1 MEPHP
6 SLNTTVMS
14 ERIFKIITVLATVC
28 VIGTAS
34 AGELTH
40 EFKNPS
46 FSGQGYSNHVLAI
59 EQLRYQREK
68 EIQEK
73 KEAQAAK
80 LARELEQTT
89 LNKFINNVESR
100 IYAQLSK
107 QMVDNMFTDSGAT
120 SGTASIEGA
129 TIYWIKDTS
138 SDTISIT
145 VTEADGSLT
154 EITVPLTGFGF

>member
-1 MEPHP
+1 MIRK
-6 SLNTTVMS
+6 LLIFIIIGTTVEAS
-14 ERIFKIITVLATVC
+14 ELMH
-28 VIGTAS
+28 G
-34 AGELTH
+34 
-40 EFKNPS
+40 FKNPS
-46 FSGQGYSNHVLAI
+46 FSGNGYSNHVLAM

-68 EIQEK
+68 EIADK
-73 KEAQAAK
+73 KEAAAAK

-107 QMVDNMFTDSGAT
+107 QMVDNMFTDSGAS
-120 SGTASIEGA
+120 SGTANIEGA

-138 SDTISIT
+138 TDTISIT

>member
-1 MEPHP
+1 MIRK
-6 SLNTTVMS
+6 LL
-14 ERIFKIITVLATVC
+14 IFII
-28 VIGTAS
+28 IGTAVEAS
-34 AGELTH
+34 ELMH

-46 FSGQGYSNHVLAI
+46 FSGNGYSNHVLAM

-73 KEAQAAK
+73 REAAAAK

-89 LNKFINNVESR
+89 LNKFVNNVESR

-107 QMVDNMFTDSGAT
+107 QLVDNMFTADGSS
-120 SGTASIEGA
+120 SGTATIEGA
-129 TIYWIKDTS
+129 TIYWVKDVS

-145 VTEADGSLT
+145 VTEADGSIT
-154 EITVPLTGFGF
+154 DITVPLTGFGF

>member
-1 MEPHP
+1 
-6 SLNTTVMS
+6 MS
-14 ERIFKIITVLATVC
+14 ERIFKIITVLTTVF
-28 VIGTAS
+28 VVGTAS
-34 AGELTH
+34 AGELVH

-46 FSGQGYSNHVLAI
+46 FSGNGYSNHVLAI

-68 EIQEK
+68 EIREK
-73 KEAQAAK
+73 LESEAAK
-80 LARELEQTT
+80 AKREQEQTT

-120 SGTASIEGA
+120 SGTATIEGA
-129 TIYWIKDTS
+129 SIYWVKDVS
-138 SDTISIT
+138 ADTISIT

>member
-1 MEPHP
+1 MF
-6 SLNTTVMS
+6 LTT
-14 ERIFKIITVLATVC
+14 A
-28 VIGTAS
+28 VIGS
-34 AGELTH
+34 ELTH

-46 FSGQGYSNHVLAI
+46 FSGQGYSNHVLAL

-73 KEAQAAK
+73 KEAAAAK

-107 QMVDNMFTDSGAT
+107 QMVDNMFTDDGST
-120 SGTASIEGA
+120 SGTATIEGA

-138 SDTISIT
+138 SDTISIQI
-145 VTEADGSLT
+145 TEANGTLT

>member
-1 MEPHP
+1 MRDRHGICGRAD
-6 SLNTTVMS
+6 T
-14 ERIFKIITVLATVC
+14 RIQESI
-28 VIGTAS
+28 
-34 AGELTH
+34 
-40 EFKNPS
+40 

-120 SGTASIEGA
+120 SGTAA
-129 TIYWIKDTS
+129 
-138 SDTISIT
+138 
-145 VTEADGSLT
+145 
-154 EITVPLTGFGF
+154 

>member
-1 MEPHP
+1 
-6 SLNTTVMS
+6 MS
-14 ERIFKIITVLATVC
+14 ERIYKIVLSFLLITG
-28 VIGTAS
+28 IS
-34 AGELTH
+34 NAGELTH

-46 FSGQGYSNHVLAI
+46 FSGNGYSNHVLAI

-68 EIQEK
+68 EIQDK
-73 KEAQAAK
+73 KDAAAAK

-120 SGTASIEGA
+120 SGTANIEGA

-138 SDTISIT
+138 TDTISIT

>member
-1 MEPHP
+1 MSE
-6 SLNTTVMS
+6 STKIFYTTVAAFLIWAFSANAS
-14 ERIFKIITVLATVC
+14 ELA
-28 VIGTAS
+28 
-34 AGELTH
+34 H
-40 EFKNPS
+40 EFKNPA
-46 FSGQGYSNHVLAI
+46 FSGNGYSNHVLAM

-68 EIQEK
+68 EITEK
-73 KEAQAAK
+73 KEAAAAK

-120 SGTASIEGA
+120 SGTANIEGA

-138 SDTISIT
+138 TDTISIT